1 MLGGSPDNKGGK
13 AGGFGGK
20 LQPPRRCQRYAVKF
34 ADDAREA
41 AHAQAFLYRRQD
53 FSVLPGFAEDDAVGM
68 KTDAGERGREQIAAV
83 QAPEN
88 WAGQPREDA
97 RREKQGAG
105 GITAARALFAEFMHG
120 TQREAAARKG
130 LVDLLDA
137 EGQHVPVRST
147 CRSLHHLAKLGQRYR
162 R

>member
-1 MLGGSPDNKGGK
+1 MLGGSPDNKGGN

-20 LQPPRRCQRYAVKF
+20 LQPPRRRQRYAVKLT
-34 ADDAREA
+34 DNARKA
-41 AHAQAFLYRRQD
+41 AQAQPFFHGRQD

-68 KTDAGERGREQIAAV
+68 KTDAGERGREEVAAV

-88 WAGQPREDA
+88 GPGQPRKDA
-97 RREKQGAG
+97 SREKQSAG
-105 GITAARALFAEFMHG
+105 GVAAARPLFAEFMHG
-120 TQREAAARKG
+120 TQREAAARKS

-137 EGQHVPVRST
+137 EGQDGPVRST
-147 CRSLHHLAKLGQRYR
+147 CCSLHHLAKLGQRYR